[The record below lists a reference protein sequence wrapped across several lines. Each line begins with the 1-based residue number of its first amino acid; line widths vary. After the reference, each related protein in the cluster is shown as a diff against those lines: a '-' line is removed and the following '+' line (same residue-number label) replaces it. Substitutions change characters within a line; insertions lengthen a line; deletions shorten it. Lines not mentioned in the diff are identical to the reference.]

1 MRSDW
6 LITSTRMVAHDELP
20 HHPLLGVRG
29 FGLGRGVPDIRYCS
43 AHGET
48 PEEAPRNVSAALD
61 DILADARERAL
72 ALPPPTER
80 PVLARAS

>member
-1 MRSDW
+1 MTNYPIILFWESVDSVW
-6 LITSTRMVAHDELP
+6 VAD
-20 HHPLLGVRG
+20 
-29 FGLGRGVPDIRYCS
+29 VPDIRYCS